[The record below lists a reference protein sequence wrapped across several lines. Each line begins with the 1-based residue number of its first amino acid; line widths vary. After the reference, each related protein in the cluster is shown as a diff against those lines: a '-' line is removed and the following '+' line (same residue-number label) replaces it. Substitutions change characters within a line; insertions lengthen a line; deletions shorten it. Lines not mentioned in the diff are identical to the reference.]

1 MTFACAV
8 MSAKRASEATMSL
21 RKKREKRIE
30 MKTANWLSVVVFSDL
45 CLRRFGPKTIPRL
58 LAGIQLCLILSGVL
72 TLHI

>member
-21 RKKREKRIE
+21 RKKREK
-30 MKTANWLSVVVFSDL
+30 MKTANWPSVCVFSDL

-58 LAGIQLCLILSGVL
+58 LAGIQLCLIFSGLL

>member
-1 MTFACAV
+1 MTLACAV

-21 RKKREKRIE
+21 ERRKERKRLKQRQQAGCHGI
-30 MKTANWLSVVVFSDL
+30 FSDL

-58 LAGIQLCLILSGVL
+58 LAGIQLCLIFSGLL